1 MIHGITSKTNQNMTD
16 LSANV
21 NVRTTHEMKKRIM
34 DEAHKRGMTIS
45 ECILFSLEDYWDIIE
60 NGRKTDAKEY
70 NEIVFELENTENE
83 LAMANRKLERL
94 TVEKEELLQQHAL
107 ATKSI
112 WQEANETAERL
123 SKERITQERA
133 IAVREYIEENL
144 SRTVN
149 TDQEKLQWYANRLSL
164 YETETLKKVFQ
175 AVRQNTNI
183 KDLPDV
189 VQALVKQYYQ
199 QFLSNH
205 QYVQIQ

>member
-1 MIHGITSKTNQNMTD
+1 MTD

-83 LAMANRKLERL
+83 LAMANRKIERL
-94 TVEKEELLQQHAL
+94 TVEKEELQQQYAL
-107 ATKSI
+107 TTKSI

-123 SKERITQERA
+123 SKERIAQERT
-133 IAVREYIEENL
+133 IAVREYLEENF

-149 TDQEKLQWYANRLSL
+149 TEQEKLQWYVNRLSL
-164 YETETLKKVFQ
+164 YETDTLKKLFQ
-175 AVRQNTNI
+175 VVRQNTDI

-189 VQALVKQYYQ
+189 AQYLVKQYYQ

>member
-1 MIHGITSKTNQNMTD
+1 MSD
-16 LSANV
+16 LSANL

-45 ECILFSLEDYWDIIE
+45 ECILFSLEDYWDILE
-60 NGRKTDAKEY
+60 NGIKADVKQY
-70 NEIVFELENTENE
+70 NELVNVLENTETK
-83 LAMANRKLERL
+83 LDKANNQIERL
-94 TVEKEELLQQHAL
+94 KAEKEELQQQYAL
-107 ATKSI
+107 TTKSI

-123 SKERITQERA
+123 SKERIAKERA
-133 IAVREYIEENL
+133 IAVREYIEKNL
-144 SRTVN
+144 SSTVN

-164 YETETLKKVFQ
+164 YETDTLNKVFQ

-189 VQALVKQYYQ
+189 VQALVRQYYQ
-199 QFLSNH
+199 QFLSNN

>member
-1 MIHGITSKTNQNMTD
+1 MSD

-45 ECILFSLEDYWDIIE
+45 ECILFSLEDYWDILE
-60 NGRKTDAKEY
+60 NGIKADVKQY
-70 NEIVFELENTENE
+70 NELVNVLENTETK
-83 LAMANRKLERL
+83 LDKANNQIEYLKA
-94 TVEKEELLQQHAL
+94 EKEELQQQYAL
-107 ATKSI
+107 STKSI

-123 SKERITQERA
+123 SKERIAQERA
-133 IAVREYIEENL
+133 IAVREYIEKNL
-144 SRTVN
+144 SSTVN

-164 YETETLKKVFQ
+164 YETDTLNKVFQ
-175 AVRQNTNI
+175 AVRQNNDI

-189 VQALVKQYYQ
+189 VQGLVQQYYQ
-199 QFLSNH
+199 QFLSKH